1 MIVENY
7 PQSTLYVLGIKS
19 FHDAAFFNASYSSNV
34 EESKQ
39 SFLHMGII
47 MRIVSLLPSATEII
61 CSLGFADS
69 LVGVSHECDYPAQVV
84 TLPKVTTSLIPEA
97 ASSREIDALVRERL
111 KTNKALYS
119 LNQSVLEKLKPDL
132 IITQALCDVC
142 AVAEEEVRAVAC
154 KLPGAPQVI
163 NLAPMTLAQVFESML
178 QVGRAVGKEEHA
190 IFVVNAYQKRVDEV
204 VLRSKQI
211 IKNPRLVFI
220 EWLDPPFSSG
230 HWTPELIAMAGG
242 IELIGR
248 SGQPS
253 RTLEW
258 REVAD
263 AKPEMLFIAACGFN
277 VERTMQDL
285 SVLNNVM
292 TQKEFASLKPDRV
305 FVADGSQYFNR
316 PGPRLVDSLE
326 ILAHAIDPTVHPLPN
341 YLQPAKKVN

>member
-1 MIVENY
+1 
-7 PQSTLYVLGIKS
+7 
-19 FHDAAFFNASYSSNV
+19 
-34 EESKQ
+34 
-39 SFLHMGII
+39 MGII

-69 LVGVSHECDYPAQVV
+69 LVGVSHECDYPAEVLE
-84 TLPKVTTSLIPEA
+84 LPKVTTSLIPEA
-97 ASSREIDALVRERL
+97 ASSREIDALVREKL
-111 KTNKALYS
+111 KTSKALYA
-119 LNQSVLEKLKPDL
+119 LNQSVLEKLRPDL

-142 AVAEEEVRAVAC
+142 AVAEEEVREVVS
-154 KLPGAPQVI
+154 KLPGTPQVI

-190 IFVVNAYQKRVDEV
+190 ISVVKAHQKRVDEV
-204 VLRSKQI
+204 VLRSKQMA
-211 IKNPRLVFI
+211 KNPRLVFL

-242 IELIGR
+242 LELLGKP
-248 SGQPS
+248 GVPS
-253 RTLEW
+253 RTLSW

-285 SVLNNVM
+285 SVLDNVM
-292 TQKEFASLKPDRV
+292 MQKEFASLKPDKV

-326 ILAHAIDPTVHPLPN
+326 ILAHSIDPIVHPLPT
-341 YLQPAKKVN
+341 YLQPAKKVK

>member
-1 MIVENY
+1 
-7 PQSTLYVLGIKS
+7 
-19 FHDAAFFNASYSSNV
+19 
-34 EESKQ
+34 
-39 SFLHMGII
+39 

-61 CSLGFADS
+61 CSLGLADS
-69 LVGVSHECDYPAQVV
+69 LVGVSHECDYPAEVLE
-84 TLPKVTTSLIPEA
+84 LPKVTTSLIPEA
-97 ASSREIDALVRERL
+97 ASSKEIDALVRERL
-111 KTNKALYS
+111 KTSKALYS

-142 AVAEEEVRAVAC
+142 AVAEEEVRAVVS
-154 KLPGAPQVI
+154 KLPGTPQVI

-204 VLRSKQI
+204 VLRSKQLA
-211 IKNPRLVFI
+211 KKPRLVFL

-248 SGQPS
+248 LGQPS

-285 SVLNNVM
+285 SVLDKVM

-326 ILAHAIDPTVHPLPN
+326 ILAHAIDPIVHPLPT
-341 YLQPAKKVN
+341 YLQPATEVNK

>member
-1 MIVENY
+1 
-7 PQSTLYVLGIKS
+7 
-19 FHDAAFFNASYSSNV
+19 
-34 EESKQ
+34 
-39 SFLHMGII
+39 

-69 LVGVSHECDYPAQVV
+69 LVGVSHECDYPAEVLE
-84 TLPKVTTSLIPEA
+84 LPKVTTSLIPEA
-97 ASSREIDALVRERL
+97 ASSKEIDALVREKL
-111 KTNKALYS
+111 KTSKALYS

-142 AVAEEEVRAVAC
+142 AVSEEEVRAVAC
-154 KLPGAPQVI
+154 KLPGAPKVI

-190 IFVVNAYQKRVDEV
+190 NFVVKAHQKRVDEV
-204 VLRSKQI
+204 VLRSKQMV
-211 IKNPRLVFI
+211 KNPRLVFL

-242 IELIGR
+242 TELLGKQ
-248 SGQPS
+248 GVPS
-253 RTLEW
+253 RTLSW
-258 REVAD
+258 SEVAE

-277 VERTMQDL
+277 LERTMQDL
-285 SVLNNVM
+285 PVLDNVM
-292 TQKEFASLKPDRV
+292 MQKEFASLKPDRV

-326 ILAHAIDPTVHPLPN
+326 ILAHAIDPIVHPLPT
-341 YLQPAKKVN
+341 YLQPATKVN

>member
-1 MIVENY
+1 M
-7 PQSTLYVLGIKS
+7 GIKS
-19 FHDAAFFNASYSSNV
+19 FHNAAFFNDEYSNNV
-34 EESKQ
+34 GESKQ
-39 SFLHMGII
+39 SVLHMGII

-69 LVGVSHECDYPAQVV
+69 LVGVSHECDYPAEVLE
-84 TLPKVTTSLIPEA
+84 LPKVTTSLIPEA
-97 ASSREIDALVRERL
+97 ASSREIDTLVREKL
-111 KTNKALYS
+111 KTSKALYS
-119 LNQSVLEKLKPDL
+119 LNQAVLEKLKPDL

-142 AVAEEEVRAVAC
+142 AVAEEEVRAVVS
-154 KLPGAPQVI
+154 KLPGTPQVI

-190 IFVVNAYQKRVDEV
+190 NFVVKAHQKRVDEV
-204 VLRSKQI
+204 VLRSKQMV
-211 IKNPRLVFI
+211 KNPRLVFL

-242 IELIGR
+242 VELLGKP
-248 SGQPS
+248 GVPS
-253 RTLEW
+253 RTLSW

-263 AKPEMLFIAACGFN
+263 AQPEMLFIAACGFA
-277 VERTMQDL
+277 VERTKQDL
-285 SVLNNVM
+285 PVLEKVM
-292 TQKEFASLKPDRV
+292 MQKEFASLKPDKV

-326 ILAHAIDPTVHPLPN
+326 ILAHAIDPIVHPLPT

>member
-7 PQSTLYVLGIKS
+7 PQSTFYFLGIKS
-19 FHDAAFFNASYSSNV
+19 FHNAAYFNDEYSNNV
-34 EESKQ
+34 GASKQ

-69 LVGVSHECDYPAQVV
+69 LVGVSNECDYPAEVLE
-84 TLPKVTTSLIPEA
+84 LPKVTTSLIPEA
-97 ASSREIDALVRERL
+97 ASSKEIDALVREKL
-111 KTNKALYS
+111 KTSKALYS

-142 AVAEEEVRAVAC
+142 AVAEEEVRAVVS
-154 KLPGAPQVI
+154 KLPGTPQVI

-190 IFVVNAYQKRVDEV
+190 NFVVKAHQKRVDEV
-204 VLRSKQI
+204 VLRSKQMV
-211 IKNPRLVFI
+211 KNPRLVFL

-242 IELIGR
+242 TELLGKQ
-248 SGQPS
+248 GVPS
-253 RTLEW
+253 RTLSW
-258 REVAD
+258 SEVAE

-285 SVLNNVM
+285 PVLDNVM
-292 TQKEFASLKPDRV
+292 MQKEFASLKPEKV

-326 ILAHAIDPTVHPLPN
+326 ILAHAIDPIVHPLPT
-341 YLQPAKKVN
+341 YLQPATKVN

>member
-7 PQSTLYVLGIKS
+7 PYLTLYFLGIKS
-19 FHDAAFFNASYSSNV
+19 FHNAAYFNDEYSNNV
-34 EESKQ
+34 GESKQ

-69 LVGVSHECDYPAQVV
+69 LVGVSHECDYPAEVLE
-84 TLPKVTTSLIPEA
+84 LPKVTTSLIPEA
-97 ASSREIDALVRERL
+97 ASSKEIDALVREKL
-111 KTNKALYS
+111 KTSKALYS

-142 AVAEEEVRAVAC
+142 AVAEEEVREVVS
-154 KLPGAPQVI
+154 KLPGTPQVI

-190 IFVVNAYQKRVDEV
+190 ITVVKAYQKRVDEV
-204 VLRSKQI
+204 VLRSKQMV
-211 IKNPRLVFI
+211 KNPRLVFL
-220 EWLDPPFSSG
+220 EWIDPPFSSG

-242 IELIGR
+242 TELLGKQ
-248 SGQPS
+248 GVPS
-253 RTLEW
+253 RTLSW
-258 REVAD
+258 SEVAD
-263 AKPEMLFIAACGFN
+263 AQPEMLFIAACGFN
-277 VERTMQDL
+277 VQRTMQDL
-285 SVLNNVM
+285 PVLEKVM
-292 TQKEFASLKPDRV
+292 MQKEFASLKPDKV

-326 ILAHAIDPTVHPLPN
+326 ILAHAIDPIVHPLPT

>member
-1 MIVENY
+1 
-7 PQSTLYVLGIKS
+7 LGIKS
-19 FHDAAFFNASYSSNV
+19 FHNAAYFNDEYSNNAG
-34 EESKQ
+34 ESKQ

-61 CSLGFADS
+61 CSLGFAES
-69 LVGVSHECDYPAQVV
+69 LVGVSHECDYPAEVLE
-84 TLPKVTTSLIPEA
+84 LPKVTTSLIPEA
-97 ASSREIDALVRERL
+97 ASSREIDTLVREKL
-111 KTNKALYS
+111 KTSKALYS
-119 LNQSVLEKLKPDL
+119 LNQAVLEKLKPDL

-142 AVAEEEVRAVAC
+142 AVAEEEVRAVVS
-154 KLPGAPQVI
+154 KLPGTPQVI

-190 IFVVNAYQKRVDEV
+190 NFVVKAHQKRVDEV
-204 VLRSKQI
+204 VLRSKQMV
-211 IKNPRLVFI
+211 KNPRLVFL

-242 IELIGR
+242 VELLGKP
-248 SGQPS
+248 GVPS
-253 RTLEW
+253 RTLSW

-263 AKPEMLFIAACGFN
+263 AQPEMLFIAACGFA
-277 VERTMQDL
+277 VERTKQDL
-285 SVLNNVM
+285 PVLEKVM
-292 TQKEFASLKPDRV
+292 MQKEFASLKPDKV

-326 ILAHAIDPTVHPLPN
+326 ILAHAIDPIVHPLPT

>member
-1 MIVENY
+1 
-7 PQSTLYVLGIKS
+7 
-19 FHDAAFFNASYSSNV
+19 
-34 EESKQ
+34 
-39 SFLHMGII
+39 
-47 MRIVSLLPSATEII
+47 
-61 CSLGFADS
+61 
-69 LVGVSHECDYPAQVV
+69 
-84 TLPKVTTSLIPEA
+84 
-97 ASSREIDALVRERL
+97 
-111 KTNKALYS
+111 
-119 LNQSVLEKLKPDL
+119 
-132 IITQALCDVC
+132 LCDVC
-142 AVAEEEVRAVAC
+142 AVAEEEVRAVVC
-154 KLPGAPQVI
+154 KLPGTPQVI

-204 VLRSKQI
+204 VLRSKKMV
-211 IKNPRLVFI
+211 KNPWVVFL

-285 SVLNNVM
+285 PVLDNVM
-292 TQKEFASLKPDRV
+292 MQKEFASLKPDKV

-326 ILAHAIDPTVHPLPN
+326 ILAHAIDPIVHPLPT

>member
-1 MIVENY
+1 M
-7 PQSTLYVLGIKS
+7 
-19 FHDAAFFNASYSSNV
+19 
-34 EESKQ
+34 
-39 SFLHMGII
+39 
-47 MRIVSLLPSATEII
+47 
-61 CSLGFADS
+61 
-69 LVGVSHECDYPAQVV
+69 
-84 TLPKVTTSLIPEA
+84 
-97 ASSREIDALVRERL
+97 
-111 KTNKALYS
+111 
-119 LNQSVLEKLKPDL
+119 
-132 IITQALCDVC
+132 
-142 AVAEEEVRAVAC
+142 C
-154 KLPGAPQVI
+154 KLPGTPQVI

-204 VLRSKQI
+204 VLRSKKMV
-211 IKNPRLVFI
+211 KNPGVVFL

-285 SVLNNVM
+285 PVLDNVM
-292 TQKEFASLKPDRV
+292 MQKEFASLKPDKV

-326 ILAHAIDPTVHPLPN
+326 ILAHAIDPIVHPLPT

>member
-1 MIVENY
+1 
-7 PQSTLYVLGIKS
+7 
-19 FHDAAFFNASYSSNV
+19 
-34 EESKQ
+34 
-39 SFLHMGII
+39 

-61 CSLGFADS
+61 CSLGLVDS
-69 LVGVSHECDYPAQVV
+69 LVGVSHECDFPAQVAD
-84 TLPKVTTSLIPEA
+84 LPKVTTSLIPEA
-97 ASSREIDALVRERL
+97 ASSREIDAMVREKL
-111 KTNKALYS
+111 KTTKALYS

-142 AVAEEEVRAVAC
+142 AVAEEEVRAVVC
-154 KLPGAPQVI
+154 KLPGTPQVI

-190 IFVVNAYQKRVDEV
+190 NFVVKAHQKRVDEV
-204 VLRSKQI
+204 ILRSKQMAS
-211 IKNPRLVFI
+211 KPKLVFL

-242 IELIGR
+242 VELLGKP
-248 SGQPS
+248 GVPS
-253 RTLEW
+253 RTLSW

-263 AKPEMLFIAACGFN
+263 AKPEMLFIAACGFA

-285 SVLNNVM
+285 PLLEKVM
-292 TQKEFASLKPDRV
+292 MQKEFASLRPDKI

-326 ILAHAIDPTVHPLPN
+326 ILAHAMDPIIHPLPPN
-341 YLQPAKKVN
+341 LQPAKKVN

>member
-1 MIVENY
+1 MIVEIY

-19 FHDAAFFNASYSSNV
+19 FRNAAFFNAAYSSNV

-39 SFLHMGII
+39 LFLHMGII

-61 CSLGFADS
+61 CSLGLADS
-69 LVGVSHECDYPAQVV
+69 LVGVSHECDYPAEVLE
-84 TLPKVTTSLIPEA
+84 LPKVTTSHIPEA
-97 ASSREIDALVRERL
+97 ASSKEIDALVRERL
-111 KTNKALYS
+111 KTSKALYS

-142 AVAEEEVRAVAC
+142 AVAEEEVRAVVC
-154 KLPGAPQVI
+154 KLPGTPQVI

-204 VLRSKQI
+204 VLRSKKMV
-211 IKNPRLVFI
+211 KNPGVVFL

-248 SGQPS
+248 LGQPS

-285 SVLNNVM
+285 PVLDNVM
-292 TQKEFASLKPDRV
+292 MQKEFASLKPDKV

-326 ILAHAIDPTVHPLPN
+326 ILAHAIDPIVHPLPT

>member
-7 PQSTLYVLGIKS
+7 PQSTFYFLGIKS
-19 FHDAAFFNASYSSNV
+19 FHNAAYFNDEYSNNV
-34 EESKQ
+34 GESKQ

-61 CSLGFADS
+61 CSLGLADS
-69 LVGVSHECDYPAQVV
+69 LVGVSHECDYPAQVA

-97 ASSREIDALVRERL
+97 ASSKEIDALVRERL
-111 KTNKALYS
+111 KTSKALYS

-142 AVAEEEVRAVAC
+142 AVAEEEVRAVVS
-154 KLPGAPQVI
+154 KLPGTPQVI

-190 IFVVNAYQKRVDEV
+190 NFVVKAHQKRVDEV
-204 VLRSKQI
+204 VLRSKQMAN
-211 IKNPRLVFI
+211 KPKLVFL

-242 IELIGR
+242 VELLGKQ
-248 SGQPS
+248 GVPS
-253 RTLEW
+253 RTLSW

-263 AKPEMLFIAACGFN
+263 AKPEMLFIAACGFS

-285 SVLNNVM
+285 SVLDNVM
-292 TQKEFASLKPDRV
+292 MQKEFASLKPGKV

-326 ILAHAIDPTVHPLPN
+326 ILAHAIDPIVHPLPT
-341 YLQPAKKVN
+341 YLQPATKVN

>member
-1 MIVENY
+1 
-7 PQSTLYVLGIKS
+7 
-19 FHDAAFFNASYSSNV
+19 
-34 EESKQ
+34 
-39 SFLHMGII
+39 

-61 CSLGFADS
+61 CSLGLVDS

-97 ASSREIDALVRERL
+97 ASSKEIDALVRERL
-111 KTNKALYS
+111 KTSKALYS
-119 LNQSVLEKLKPDL
+119 LNQSALQSLKPDF
-132 IITQALCDVC
+132 IVTQALCDVC
-142 AVAEEEVRAVAC
+142 AVAEEEVRAVVS
-154 KLPGAPQVI
+154 KLPGTPQVI

-190 IFVVNAYQKRVDEV
+190 NFVVKAHQKRVDEV
-204 VLRSKQI
+204 ILRSKQMAS
-211 IKNPRLVFI
+211 KPKLVFL

-242 IELIGR
+242 VELLGKP
-248 SGQPS
+248 GVPS
-253 RTLEW
+253 RTLSW

-263 AKPEMLFIAACGFN
+263 AKPEMLFVAACGFA

-285 SVLNNVM
+285 PLLEKVM
-292 TQKEFASLKPDRV
+292 MQKEFASLRPDKI

-326 ILAHAIDPTVHPLPN
+326 ILAHAMDPIIHPLHPN
-341 YLQPAKKVN
+341 LQPAKKVN

>member
-1 MIVENY
+1 M
-7 PQSTLYVLGIKS
+7 GIKS
-19 FHDAAFFNASYSSNV
+19 FHNAAFFNDEYSNNV
-34 EESKQ
+34 GESKQ
-39 SFLHMGII
+39 SVLHMGII

-69 LVGVSHECDYPAQVV
+69 LVGVSHECDYPAEVLE
-84 TLPKVTTSLIPEA
+84 LPKVTTSLIPEA
-97 ASSREIDALVRERL
+97 ASSREIDTLVREKL
-111 KTNKALYS
+111 KTSKALYS
-119 LNQSVLEKLKPDL
+119 LNQAVLEKLKPDL

-142 AVAEEEVRAVAC
+142 AVAEEEVRAVVS
-154 KLPGAPQVI
+154 KLPGTPQVI
-163 NLAPMTLAQVFESML
+163 NLAPMTLVQVFESML

-204 VLRSKQI
+204 VLRSKQML
-211 IKNPRLVFI
+211 KNPGAVFL

-285 SVLNNVM
+285 PVLDNVM
-292 TQKEFASLKPDRV
+292 MQKEFASLKPDKV

-326 ILAHAIDPTVHPLPN
+326 ILAHAIDPIVHPLPT

>member
-1 MIVENY
+1 
-7 PQSTLYVLGIKS
+7 
-19 FHDAAFFNASYSSNV
+19 
-34 EESKQ
+34 
-39 SFLHMGII
+39 

-61 CSLGFADS
+61 CSLGLVDS
-69 LVGVSHECDYPAQVV
+69 LVGVSHECDYPAEVLD
-84 TLPKVTTSLIPEA
+84 LPKVTTSLIPEA
-97 ASSREIDALVRERL
+97 ASSKEIDALVREKL
-111 KTNKALYS
+111 KTSKALYS

-142 AVAEEEVRAVAC
+142 AVAEEEVRTVVS

-163 NLAPMTLAQVFESML
+163 NLAPMTLAQVFESIL

-190 IFVVNAYQKRVDEV
+190 NTVVNAYQKRVDDV
-204 VLRSKQI
+204 VLRSKQMT
-211 IKNPRLVFI
+211 KKPKLVFL

-242 IELIGR
+242 MELLGKP
-248 SGQPS
+248 GVPS
-253 RTLEW
+253 RTLSW

-285 SVLNNVM
+285 SVLDNVM
-292 TQKEFASLKPDRV
+292 MQKEFASLKPEKV

-326 ILAHAIDPTVHPLPN
+326 ILAHAIDPIVHPLPT
-341 YLQPAKKVN
+341 YLQPATKVN

>member
-1 MIVENY
+1 
-7 PQSTLYVLGIKS
+7 
-19 FHDAAFFNASYSSNV
+19 
-34 EESKQ
+34 
-39 SFLHMGII
+39 

-69 LVGVSHECDYPAQVV
+69 LVGVSHECDYPAEVLE
-84 TLPKVTTSLIPEA
+84 LPKVTTSLIPEA
-97 ASSREIDALVRERL
+97 ASSREIDALVREKL
-111 KTNKALYS
+111 KTSKALYA

-142 AVAEEEVRAVAC
+142 AVAEEEVREVVS
-154 KLPGAPQVI
+154 KLPGTPQVI

-178 QVGRAVGKEEHA
+178 QVGRAVNQEEHA
-190 IFVVNAYQKRVDEV
+190 ISVVKAHQKRVDEV
-204 VLRSKQI
+204 VLRSKQMA
-211 IKNPRLVFI
+211 KNPRLVFL

-242 IELIGR
+242 LELIGKP
-248 SGQPS
+248 GVPS
-253 RTLEW
+253 RTLSW

-285 SVLNNVM
+285 SVLDNVM
-292 TQKEFASLKPDRV
+292 MQKEFASLKPDKV

-326 ILAHAIDPTVHPLPN
+326 ILAHSIDPIVHPLPT
-341 YLQPAKKVN
+341 YLQPATKVK

>member
-1 MIVENY
+1 V
-7 PQSTLYVLGIKS
+7 
-19 FHDAAFFNASYSSNV
+19 
-34 EESKQ
+34 
-39 SFLHMGII
+39 
-47 MRIVSLLPSATEII
+47 
-61 CSLGFADS
+61 DS
-69 LVGVSHECDYPAQVV
+69 LVGVSHECDYPAEVLE
-84 TLPKVTTSLIPEA
+84 LPKVTTSLIPEA
-97 ASSREIDALVRERL
+97 ASSREIDALVREKL
-111 KTNKALYS
+111 KTSKALYS

-142 AVAEEEVRAVAC
+142 AVAEEEVREVVC
-154 KLPGAPQVI
+154 KLPSTPQVI

-190 IFVVNAYQKRVDEV
+190 ISVVKAHQKRVDEV
-204 VLRSKQI
+204 VLRSKQMA
-211 IKNPRLVFI
+211 KNPRLVFL

-242 IELIGR
+242 LELLGKP
-248 SGQPS
+248 GVPS
-253 RTLEW
+253 RTLSW

-285 SVLNNVM
+285 SVLDNVM
-292 TQKEFASLKPDRV
+292 MQKEFASLKPDKV

-326 ILAHAIDPTVHPLPN
+326 ILAHSIDPIVHPLPT
-341 YLQPAKKVN
+341 YLQPATKVK

>member
-1 MIVENY
+1 
-7 PQSTLYVLGIKS
+7 
-19 FHDAAFFNASYSSNV
+19 
-34 EESKQ
+34 
-39 SFLHMGII
+39 

-69 LVGVSHECDYPAQVV
+69 LVGVSHECDYPAEVLE
-84 TLPKVTTSLIPEA
+84 LPKVTTSLIPEA
-97 ASSREIDALVRERL
+97 ASSREIDALVREKL
-111 KTNKALYS
+111 KTSKALYS
-119 LNQSVLEKLKPDL
+119 LNQAVLEKLKPDL
-132 IITQALCDVC
+132 IVTQALCDVC
-142 AVAEEEVRAVAC
+142 AVAEEEVRAVVS
-154 KLPGAPQVI
+154 KLPGNPQVI

-190 IFVVNAYQKRVDEV
+190 NFVVNAYQKRVDEV
-204 VLRSKQI
+204 ILRSKQMV
-211 IKNPRLVFI
+211 KNPRLVFL

-263 AKPEMLFIAACGFN
+263 AQPEMLFIAACGFA

-285 SVLNNVM
+285 PVLDNVM
-292 TQKEFASLKPDRV
+292 MQKEFASLKPDKV

-316 PGPRLVDSLE
+316 PGLRLVDSLE
-326 ILAHAIDPTVHPLPN
+326 ILAHAIDPIVHPLPR
-341 YLQPAKKVN
+341 YLQPATKVN

>member
-1 MIVENY
+1 
-7 PQSTLYVLGIKS
+7 
-19 FHDAAFFNASYSSNV
+19 
-34 EESKQ
+34 
-39 SFLHMGII
+39 MGIV

-61 CSLGFADS
+61 CSLGLADS
-69 LVGVSHECDYPAQVV
+69 LVGVSHECDYPAQVA

-97 ASSREIDALVRERL
+97 ASSKEIDALVRERL
-111 KTNKALYS
+111 KTSKALYS
-119 LNQSVLEKLKPDL
+119 LNQSALQSLKPDF
-132 IITQALCDVC
+132 IVTQALCDVC
-142 AVAEEEVRAVAC
+142 AVAEEEVRAVVC
-154 KLPGAPQVI
+154 KLPGNPQVI

-190 IFVVNAYQKRVDEV
+190 ISVVKAYQKRVDEV
-204 VLRSKQI
+204 VLRSKQM
-211 IKNPRLVFI
+211 IKNPRVVFL

-285 SVLNNVM
+285 FVLEKVTM
-292 TQKEFASLKPDRV
+292 QKEFASLRPDNI

-326 ILAHAIDPTVHPLPN
+326 ILAHAIDPTIHPLPAH
-341 YLQPAKKVN
+341 LQPATKVNI

>member
-1 MIVENY
+1 
-7 PQSTLYVLGIKS
+7 
-19 FHDAAFFNASYSSNV
+19 
-34 EESKQ
+34 
-39 SFLHMGII
+39 

-69 LVGVSHECDYPAQVV
+69 LVGVSHECDYPAEVLE
-84 TLPKVTTSLIPEA
+84 LPKVTTSLIPEA
-97 ASSREIDALVRERL
+97 ASSREIDALVREKL
-111 KTNKALYS
+111 KTSKALYS

-142 AVAEEEVRAVAC
+142 AVAEEEVREVVC
-154 KLPGAPQVI
+154 KLPSTPQVI

-190 IFVVNAYQKRVDEV
+190 ISVVKAHQKRVDEV
-204 VLRSKQI
+204 VLRSKQMA
-211 IKNPRLVFI
+211 KNPRLVFL

-242 IELIGR
+242 LELLGKP
-248 SGQPS
+248 GVPS
-253 RTLEW
+253 RTLSW

-285 SVLNNVM
+285 SVLDNVM
-292 TQKEFASLKPDRV
+292 MQKEFASLKPDKV

-326 ILAHAIDPTVHPLPN
+326 ILAHSIDPIVHPLPT
-341 YLQPAKKVN
+341 YLQPATKVK